1 MKNTA
6 LLIILLALPHFSAEA
21 CTSYLVTK
29 GASKDGSTMI
39 SYAADS
45 HIRYGELYFRPAGK
59 HAPGTTVTCYDRGTN
74 KPLAQIP
81 QAAET
86 YRVVGMTNE
95 FGVSIGESTFGG
107 LEHLKDPTGG
117 VDYGSL
123 MFYTLQRVKTAR
135 EAIKF
140 MVELVEEYGYY
151 SSGESFSISDPDEV
165 WYMEMI
171 GKGVK
176 MSQPRRVGEEPV
188 NLRRGAVWVALLVP
202 DGYISAHANQARI
215 RQFPL
220 ERRGARN
227 SISSKNLNR
236 IFDPE
241 VTCVYAHDVIS
252 FAKEE
257 GLFSGRDEDFS
268 FSDVYDPADF
278 FKVRACDAR
287 VWTMFNRL
295 SDGMEQYW
303 DYAQGL
309 NLDNRLPLWVK
320 PNRKVTPQDL
330 MACYR
335 DVFDN
340 TELDMRLDIGA
351 GPYHAPYRW
360 RPMRWEHDGKT
371 YFHERTTATQQ
382 TAFAWIAQS
391 RPGFPAAE
399 LGTIVWFSVD
409 DAGSS
414 VFVPFYAAMLKA
426 PDTYAEGNG
435 DILTYSSNAAFWSF
449 NKVANYAYSRYGDMI
464 VDIGKRQTAL
474 ETNFSDSIP
483 ILDKRAL
490 ELWEKNPQLAREY
503 LTETGCRW
511 GDATVE
517 TWNRLFEFLLVKYMD
532 GNIKHE
538 SNGQF
543 IRTPYGYPP
552 PPMHPEMP
560 DFWKKMIIDN
570 TGDKFLKPE

>member
-1 MKNTA
+1 MKK
-6 LLIILLALPHFSAEA
+6 LLLSVVLFAFSWLSADA
-21 CTSYLVTK
+21 CTSYLVTR

-39 SYAADS
+39 TYAADS

-59 HAPGTTVTCYDRGTN
+59 HAPGTMVQLYDRSTN

-86 YRVVGMTNE
+86 FRVVGMTNE

-107 LEHLKDPTGG
+107 IERLKDTTGG

-123 MFYTLQRVKTAR
+123 MFVTLQRAKTAR

-140 MVELVEEYGYY
+140 MVELVEKYGYY
-151 SSGESFSISDPDEV
+151 SSGESFSISDTNEV
-165 WYMEMI
+165 WYVEMI
-171 GKGVK
+171 GKGTK
-176 MSQPRRVGEEPV
+176 MSQPKKAGEKAV
-188 NLRRGAVWVALLVP
+188 NLRRGAIWVALLVP

-220 ERRGARN
+220 EKKGVKH
-227 SISSKNLNR
+227 SISSKNLHK

-252 FAKEE
+252 IAKEE
-257 GLFSGRDEDFS
+257 GLFSGKDEDFS
-268 FSDVYDPADF
+268 FSDTYDPVNF
-278 FKVRACDAR
+278 LQVRACDAR

-295 SDGMEQYW
+295 ADGMEQYW
-303 DYAQGL
+303 DYAKGE
-309 NLDNRLPLWVK
+309 NLANRLPLWVK

-335 DVFDN
+335 DHFDN
-340 TELDMRLDIGA
+340 TELDMRNDIGA
-351 GPYHAPYRW
+351 GPYRAPYRW
-360 RPMRWEHDGKT
+360 RPMRFEYEGKT

-391 RPGFPAAE
+391 RPNFPAAE
-399 LGTIVWFSVD
+399 LGTIVLFGVD
-409 DAGSS
+409 DMAST

-426 PDTYAEGNG
+426 PDYYAEGNG
-435 DILTYSSNAAFWSF
+435 DILTYSPTAAFWAF
-449 NKVANYAYSRYGDMI
+449 NKVANYAYSRYSDMI
-464 VDIGKRQTAL
+464 QDINKKQAEL
-474 ETNFSDSIP
+474 ETQFADSIA
-483 ILDKRAL
+483 IWDKRAM
-490 ELWEKNPQLAREY
+490 ELWKKNPQTAREY
-503 LTETGCRW
+503 LTAIGCRW
-511 GDATVE
+511 GDTTVE

-538 SNGQF
+538 TDGKF
-543 IRTPYGYPP
+543 IRTPYGYPK
-552 PPMHPEMP
+552 PPMHPELP
-560 DFWKKMIIDN
+560 DFWKKIIIDN
-570 TGDKFLKPE
+570 TGNKFLKQ

>member
-1 MKNTA
+1 MKKIPLFA
-6 LLIILLALPHFSAEA
+6 GLFSMLWVSTEA
-21 CTSYLVTK
+21 CTSYLVTR
-29 GASKDGSTMI
+29 GASKDGSTMV

-59 HAPGTTVTCYDRGTN
+59 HAPGTMITCYDRGTN
-74 KPLAQIP
+74 RPLAQIP

-107 LEHLKDPTGG
+107 IPHLKDTTGG

-135 EAIKF
+135 EAIRF
-140 MVELVEEYGYY
+140 MVELVAEYGYF
-151 SSGESFSISDPDEV
+151 SSGESFSIADPNEV

-171 GKGVK
+171 GKGTK
-176 MSQPRRVGEEPV
+176 MSQPKRAGEQPV
-188 NLRRGAVWVALLVP
+188 NLRKGAIWVAKLVP

-215 RQFPL
+215 RQFPQ
-220 ERRGARN
+220 EKRGVRHT
-227 SISSKNLNR
+227 ISSKNLNR
-236 IFDPE
+236 IYDPQ
-241 VTCVYAHDVIS
+241 VTVVYAHDVIS
-252 FAKEE
+252 IAREE
-257 GLFSGRDEDFS
+257 GLFSGKDEDFS
-268 FSDVYDPADF
+268 FSDTYDPVSF
-278 FKVRACDAR
+278 LQVRACDAR

-309 NLDNRLPLWVK
+309 NLENRMPLWIK

-330 MACYR
+330 MVCYR
-335 DVFDN
+335 DVFDG
-340 TELDMRLDIGA
+340 TKLDMRLDIGA

-360 RPMRWEHDGKT
+360 RPMRWEYDGKT

-382 TAFAWIAQS
+382 TAFLWIAQS
-391 RPGFPAAE
+391 RPNVPAE
-399 LGTIVWFSVD
+399 IGTITWFATD
-409 DAGSS
+409 DAGTT

-435 DILTYSSNAAFWSF
+435 DILTYSPNAAFWSF
-449 NKVANYAYSRYGDMI
+449 NKVANYAYSRYSDMV
-464 VDIGKRQTAL
+464 VDIHKKQNAL
-474 ETNFSDSIP
+474 ETRFADSIQYV
-483 ILDKRAL
+483 DKRAM
-490 ELWEKNPQLAREY
+490 ELWKQNPQSAREF
-503 LTETGCRW
+503 LTEVGCRW
-511 GDATVE
+511 GDETVE
-517 TWNRLFEFLLVKYMD
+517 TWNKLFEFLLVKYMD

-538 SNGQF
+538 KDGEF
-543 IRTPYGYPP
+543 IRTPYGYPR

-560 DFWKKMIIDN
+560 DFWKRMIIDN
-570 TGDKFLKPE
+570 TGDKFLAP